1 MRDMAVSLAGN
12 YVFAKIY
19 LPLVVDRVTDCL
31 TEIKV
36 PDWSL
41 ALRGDMYTGARR
53 YVCTRGTPLGVFSSG
68 RISLTLIGR
77 RASVGGSVSC
87 SDWSCVDCAVDFS
100 PGGVW
105 IGYIRLGLEDGTLID
120 ATPVTGS
127 LICSTLF
134 SCRDVNCTTGFLSDW
149 TFCGTDWVLPA
160 GYQVCLHWIAE
171 R

>member
-1 MRDMAVSLAGN
+1 M
-12 YVFAKIY
+12 
-19 LPLVVDRVTDCL
+19 
-31 TEIKV
+31 
-36 PDWSL
+36 
-41 ALRGDMYTGARR
+41 
-53 YVCTRGTPLGVFSSG
+53 
-68 RISLTLIGR
+68 
-77 RASVGGSVSC
+77 GGSVSC
-87 SDWSCVDCAVDFS
+87 SDWSCVDCAVDFA